1 MSKAALS
8 QPSTQ
13 RARQA
18 RRRRARQGDLMAAVS
33 PLPSPSPGVRS
44 RRLRFMTRFV
54 RLAGIYNASAVVV
67 LVTPGALGLVD
78 VQEPYSDFW
87 MWLPGLT
94 GLFAGIV
101 LLLSAMDL
109 EKFGSFPYWNGII
122 RLAFV
127 IAAVALGFGSSTG
140 MFAWVLAAGDVPLA
154 LGCIF
159 GLPRAL
165 GRTHWQLLT
174 NQPWARG

>member
-1 MSKAALS
+1 MAALS
-8 QPSTQ
+8 APAT
-13 RARQA
+13 
-18 RRRRARQGDLMAAVS
+18 LW
-33 PLPSPSPGVRS
+33 PGVRT
-44 RRLRFMTRFV
+44 RRMGFMRRFV

-78 VQEPYSDFW
+78 VEEPYSDFW

-122 RLAFV
+122 RLTFV
-127 IAAVALGFGSSTG
+127 AATVALGFAGSTG
-140 MFAWVLAAGDVPLA
+140 TFAWVLAAGDVPLA

-159 GLPRAL
+159 GLPRTL

-174 NQPWARG
+174 NQAPA